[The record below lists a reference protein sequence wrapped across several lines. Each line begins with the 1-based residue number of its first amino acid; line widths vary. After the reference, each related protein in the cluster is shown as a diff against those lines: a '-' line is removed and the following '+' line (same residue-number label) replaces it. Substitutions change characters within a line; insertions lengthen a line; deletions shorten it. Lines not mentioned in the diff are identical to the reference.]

1 MKNTLKCHGSP
12 SILTEVKK
20 LINHTALTELVWE
33 GVGKQSYILLIGLNG
48 LVSVEGNQQNVAK
61 LEMHCPYNFTSIH
74 LSYRYIP
81 IYTYIGN

>member
-1 MKNTLKCHGSP
+1 MPWFTFHTDRDQKAYKPHG
-12 SILTEVKK
+12 IDRV
-20 LINHTALTELVWE
+20 NVR
-33 GVGKQSYILLIGLNG
+33 GGGKQSYILLIGLNG

-81 IYTYIGN
+81 TYTNIGN

>member
-12 SILTEVKK
+12 SILTEMKK
-20 LINHTALTELVWE
+20 LINHTALTELVGRGE
-33 GVGKQSYILLIGLNG
+33 QSYILLIGLNG

-61 LEMHCPYNFTSIH
+61 LEMHCPYNFISIH